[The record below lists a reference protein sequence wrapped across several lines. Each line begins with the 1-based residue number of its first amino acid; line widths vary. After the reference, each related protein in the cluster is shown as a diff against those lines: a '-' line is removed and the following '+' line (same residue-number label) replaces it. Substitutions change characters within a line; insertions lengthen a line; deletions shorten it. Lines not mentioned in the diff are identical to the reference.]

1 MAIPNY
7 LAKIKSSGVY
17 RYVFDKSEIPASQRN
32 SLRLVVGYSERGPFN
47 TPVYVSDAQE
57 FIATFGN
64 ISRRMERKGVF
75 FHRLA
80 IQALEAG
87 PILALNIKPFKNES
101 AKMIS
106 FNASD
111 IVCKDNTTVKIEAD
125 SIQLTGYYAD
135 KSAAKMVKET
145 GKVVPKGYTAQAGE
159 TLVAAVRHFLK
170 PVPDY
175 VEDGASYKFVGSRYT
190 VLTGENITGGATHI
204 RTVELGT
211 EVYWTSASNVVIP
224 NLNKTTGVFT
234 PASFKYNHT
243 YFNGEYLPN
252 TNGTITIKGLQV
264 DLKNSIMDDALI
276 ALDGTNTAGER
287 WSTIYD
293 TNRFWKVTDNLMDIT
308 PLVAGGAAKKDY
320 MRIVQTSS
328 KEDSVTVFMRPYV
341 PAGYNIKISDWYAS
355 EVAEEMPAYME
366 SIKDHY
372 LSEFFM
378 EIFVFKGDFRS
389 KDLFT
394 EAGTLGAHVRQ
405 PGLNV
410 TPTFYP
416 FCNVTDETDRS
427 KRTVRTNPDFLDAF
441 GRPADA
447 LVAMADVSTSNFIGR
462 YQGIMF
468 PNFKDTNGTFISI
481 DSAFNSD
488 YNAHKCLMA
497 INEQL
502 LDDAYEADLNDDGE
516 YNVGAE
522 QTPTTPESSP
532 SGSRPAAAGKIGS
545 VADLI
550 HQLTSAVHSVATGS
564 GVKYDD
570 YGAVQNVP
578 ACASVVGYYLEGYN
592 YTTILKNESGKSL
605 VEDKIYSV
613 LGYKGIYE
621 ALTNNV
627 DVDYKYFIDTFQ
639 GYPGIAMKA
648 NMSAIIK
655 QKFNALGILNFPPMT
670 DCAVYMGYPGLTGG
684 FDMKEVVKRG
694 SGITLPAEVQG
705 ASWVAYYTQVQA
717 TDGTNKFIIPSAAL
731 VSNLFM
737 EKWKTRLPYYIVAG
751 TNHGRIDYPGIIGPD
766 YNYSRPDL
774 DALEPFGV
782 NAIIYIPKKGLV
794 INSNQTAKQA
804 PVSALSKV
812 HVRELITFLQDEI
825 EDMLYGYQ
833 WELNTATLRDAV
845 TAKAKTILGLIQAND
860 GIYDYRVQCDD
871 KNNTPEI
878 IDNEMLVLDVE
889 IEPARGAGKM
899 VQTLTIHR
907 TGGIAAT
914 PRN

>member
-1 MAIPNY
+1 MAISNY

-47 TPVYVSDAQE
+47 TPVYISDTQE
-57 FIATFGN
+57 FISTFGN
-64 ISRRMERKGVF
+64 VSRRMERKGIF

-80 IQALEAG
+80 IQCLERG

-111 IVCKDNTTVKIEAD
+111 IVCKDTVDIKIEAD
-125 SIQLTGYYAD
+125 SITLSAYDAKGVALVNDD
-135 KSAAKMVKET
+135 KTPV
-145 GKVVPKGYTAQAGE
+145 Q
-159 TLVAAVRHFLK
+159 RHFVK

-175 VEDGASYKFVGSRYT
+175 IKDGNAFKFVGSRYAVT
-190 VLTGENITGGATHI
+190 DADGNIVSGATHI
-204 RTVELGT
+204 RTIEKGVEC
-211 EVYWTSASNVVIP
+211 YWTNEDAVVAPKFDKDGNFIA
-224 NLNKTTGVFT
+224 G
-234 PASFKYNHT
+234 AFKYDHT
-243 YFNGEYLPN
+243 YFNGQFIKNTIATDKDGNTIFDKDGNTISIIKIAGKQEDKKEYVL
-252 TNGTITIKGLQV
+252 
-264 DLKNSIMDDALI
+264 DDALI

-341 PAGYNIKISDWYAS
+341 PSGYNIKISDWYAS

-389 KDLFT
+389 PDLFT

-405 PGLNV
+405 IGGGSN
-410 TPTFYP
+410 FFP
-416 FCNVTDETDRS
+416 FCKVDGKGVDA
-427 KRTVRTNPDFLDAF
+427 KVFTNADFLDSF

-447 LVAMADVSTSNFIGR
+447 LVAMSDVSTSNFIGR

-468 PNFKDTNGTFISI
+468 PNFKDTTGTFISI
-481 DSAFNSD
+481 DSVFNSD

-497 INEQL
+497 MNEQL
-502 LDDAYEADLNDDGE
+502 LDDAYEADLNDNGE
-516 YNVGAE
+516 YDLGIE
-522 QTPTTPESSP
+522 QTPMTPESSP
-532 SGSRPAAAGKIGS
+532 APSRPTGSKGS

-550 HQLTSAVHSVATGS
+550 HQLTSAVHFTETGS
-564 GVKYDD
+564 GVKYDE
-570 YGAVQNVP
+570 YGEVQNVP
-578 ACASVVGYYLEGYN
+578 VNASICGYYLEGYN

-655 QKFNALGILNFPPMT
+655 QKFNALGILNFPPMS
-670 DCAVYMGYPGLTGG
+670 DCAIHMGYPGLTGG

-705 ASWVAYYTQVQA
+705 ASWVAYYTQLQM
-717 TDGTNKFIIPSAAL
+717 TDGTNKFIVPSAGL

-737 EKWKTRLPYYIVAG
+737 DKWRTRLPYYIVAG
-751 TNHGRIDYPGIIGPD
+751 PNHGRIDYPGVVGTD
-766 YNYSRPDL
+766 YNYARPDL

-782 NAIIYIPKKGLV
+782 NAIVYIPRKGFV
-794 INSNQTAKQA
+794 INSNQTAKQS

-812 HVRELITFLQDEI
+812 HVRELVTFLQDEI
-825 EDMLYGYQ
+825 EDMLYNYQ
-833 WELNTATLRDAV
+833 WENNTATLRDAV
-845 TAKAKTILGLIQAND
+845 SAKAKTILGLVQANE
-860 GIYDYRVQCDD
+860 GIYDFRVQCDD
-871 KNNTPEI
+871 QNNTPEI

-907 TGGIAAT
+907 TGGIAAS

>member
-47 TPVYVSDAQE
+47 TPVYISDASE

-111 IVCKDNTTVKIEAD
+111 VVCNDSINVTIEAD
-125 SIQLTGYYAD
+125 SIALTAYD
-135 KSAAKMVKET
+135 KSGNELKDAS
-145 GKVVPKGYTAQAGE
+145 GKAMT
-159 TLVAAVRHFLK
+159 RHFVK

-175 VEDGASYKFVGSRYT
+175 ILEGGKFLFVGNNYSK
-190 VLTGENITGGATHI
+190 VKAAPAAEGEAPKADGTLEGATHI
-204 RTVELGT
+204 RTIEKGA
-211 EVYWTSASNVVIP
+211 EVYWTAADASIIKPTLDGN
-224 NLNKTTGVFT
+224 GGFT
-234 PASFKYNHT
+234 AGAFKYDHT
-243 YFNGEYLPN
+243 YFNGEFYAN
-252 TNGTITIKGLQV
+252 TDGKINVSNGAQKDLRTTIV
-264 DLKNSIMDDALI
+264 DDALI

-287 WSTIYD
+287 WTTIYD
-293 TNRFWKVTDNLMDIT
+293 TNRFWKITDNLMDIT

-328 KEDSVTVFMRPYV
+328 KEDSVTVFMRPCI
-341 PAGYNIKISDWYAS
+341 PSGYNIKISDWYAS
-355 EVAEEMPAYME
+355 EVAEEMPAYMD

-389 KDLFT
+389 KELFD
-394 EAGTLGAHVRQ
+394 ESGTLGAHVRK
-405 PGLNV
+405 PGSVNQSV
-410 TPTFYP
+410 FYP
-416 FCNVTDETDRS
+416 FCTVTPADETDRN
-427 KRTVRTNPDFLDAF
+427 KRTVATNPDFLDAF

-447 LVAMADVSTSNFIGR
+447 LVAMSDVSTSNFVGR

-468 PNFKDTNGTFISI
+468 PNFKDTNGSFISI
-481 DSAFNSD
+481 DSIFNSD

-497 INEQL
+497 MNEQL

-516 YNVGAE
+516 YNVGSE
-522 QTPTTPESSP
+522 QTPTVPEASS
-532 SGSRPAAAGKIGS
+532 KGS

-550 HQLTSAVHSVATGS
+550 HQLTSAVHAVGATGTGS
-564 GVKYDD
+564 KYADYDPVK
-570 YGAVQNVP
+570 NVP
-578 ACASVVGYYLEGYN
+578 VNASIVGYYLEGYN

-605 VEDKIYSV
+605 VEDKIYAV

-648 NMSAIIK
+648 NMSAIVK
-655 QKFNALGILNFPPMT
+655 QKFNALGILNFPPMV
-670 DCAVYMGYPGLTGG
+670 DCAIHMGYPGLTGG
-684 FDMKEVVKRG
+684 FDMKQVVKRG
-694 SGITLPAEVQG
+694 SGISLPAEVQG
-705 ASWVAYYTQVQA
+705 ASWAAFYTQLQM
-717 TDGTNKFIIPSAAL
+717 TDGTNKFIAPSAAL

-737 EKWKTRLPYYIVAG
+737 QKWKTRLPYYIVAG
-751 TNHGRIDYPGIIGPD
+751 PNHGRIDYPGVVGPD

-782 NAIIYIPKKGLV
+782 NAIIYIPKKGVV

-804 PVSALSKV
+804 PVSALSKI

-833 WELNTATLRDAV
+833 WELNTQTLRDAV
-845 TAKAKTILGLIQAND
+845 LAKAKTILGLIKANE
-860 GIYDYRVQCDD
+860 GIYDYRVQCDEF
-871 KNNTPEI
+871 NNTPEL

>member
-47 TPVYVSDAQE
+47 TPVFISDAQD

-64 ISRRMERKGVF
+64 TSRRMERKGVF
-75 FHRLA
+75 FHRMAL
-80 IQALEAG
+80 QALEAG

-111 IVCKDNTTVKIEAD
+111 IVCKDDISVDIEAD
-125 SIQLTGYYAD
+125 SIELTAYD
-135 KSAAKMVKET
+135 SA
-145 GKVVPKGYTAQAGE
+145 GKAITEDGKA
-159 TLVAAVRHFLK
+159 LVRHFVK

-175 VEDGASYKFVGSRYT
+175 VMDATTKKFKYVGSRYAEVDT
-190 VLTGENITGGATHI
+190 NGKIKAGSGATHI
-204 RTVELGT
+204 RTIEKGVER
-211 EVYWTSASNVVIP
+211 YWTKAGAVVTP
-224 NLNKTTGVFT
+224 TLSTDGTFT
-234 PASFKYNHT
+234 PASFTYNHT
-243 YFNGEYLPN
+243 YFNGGFVVN
-252 TNGTITIKGLQV
+252 TNGKITVPGKQK
-264 DLKNSIMDDALI
+264 DLKDSLMDDALI

-308 PLVAGGAAKKDY
+308 PLIAGGAAKKDY

-328 KEDSVTVFMRPYV
+328 KEDSVTIFMRPYV

-355 EVAEEMPAYME
+355 EVSEEMPAYME

-378 EIFVFKGDFRS
+378 EIFVFRGDFRS
-389 KDLFT
+389 PDLFT

-405 PGLNV
+405 VGNPAVSKFHAFCTV
-410 TPTFYP
+410 TGNGATA
-416 FCNVTDETDRS
+416 E
-427 KRTVRTNPDFLDAF
+427 VRTNPNFLDAF

-447 LVAMADVSTSNFIGR
+447 LAEMAEISTSNFIGR

-468 PNFKDTNGTFISI
+468 PNFRDTNGSFISI
-481 DSAFNSD
+481 DSTFNAD
-488 YNAHKCLMA
+488 FNAHKCLMA

-502 LDDAYEADLNDDGE
+502 LDDAYEADLNDNGE
-516 YNVGAE
+516 YDLGVE
-522 QTPTTPESSP
+522 QTPTVPEASP
-532 SGSRPAAAGKIGS
+532 GPNRTGTGS

-550 HQLTSAVHSVATGS
+550 HQLTSCIHPVKNGS
-564 GVKYDD
+564 GVKYED
-570 YGAVQNVP
+570 YDAVQNVP
-578 ACASVVGYYLEGYN
+578 VNASVVGYYLEGYN
-592 YTTILKNESGKSL
+592 YTTILKNESGRAL

-639 GYPGIAMKA
+639 GYPGIAMKS

-684 FDMKEVVKRG
+684 FDMKEVTKRG

-705 ASWVAYYTQVQA
+705 ASWVAYYTQLQM

-751 TNHGRIDYPGIIGPD
+751 PNHGRIEYPGVIGPD
-766 YNYSRPDL
+766 YNYARPDL

-782 NAIIYIPKKGLV
+782 NAIVYIPKKGLV

-812 HVRELITFLQDEI
+812 HVRELVTFLQDEI
-825 EDMLYGYQ
+825 EDMLYSYQ
-833 WELNTATLRDAV
+833 WELNTSTLRDAV
-845 TAKAKTILGLIQAND
+845 SAKATTILGLVQANG

-899 VQTLTIHR
+899 VQNLVIHR

-914 PRN
+914 PRS